1 MPRWDV
7 NFKMRV
13 ATTSPVIVQLV
24 ANINAFS
31 KVIRNIPLPPRVQ
44 KHLDALNI
52 MRAIRGTTGIEGTE
66 LSEDEVLQIMRTPRR
81 KNVLPKSRQR
91 DEQETRNAEV
101 LMRYIS
107 RNLVRNPNLSLTED
121 LICRI
126 HEILTQDINY
136 PNNIPGKY
144 RTHAVSAG
152 TYVPPTT
159 GDEVS
164 KLMAEFIDW
173 LNNGPPKEWD
183 LAIQAIVTHFYLVS
197 IHPFGDGNGRM
208 SRGAESFMLYKAGI
222 NARGFYS
229 LANYYYRYRA
239 EYVQML
245 DHVRFETN
253 DDLTPFVLF
262 ALKGLAEEL
271 EDVHSEVLNQVLII
285 AYRDFVREVLERHR
299 KLGTPSGER
308 MFYFLLGLNEPVSI
322 KELRQGK
329 HSLSRYYQGL
339 SQKTLSR
346 DLNFFLNNKLIMIDR
361 DQLQPNVNA
370 MTGFVPPIAQKLAG

>member
-7 NFKMRV
+7 NFNIRV
-13 ATTSPVIVQLV
+13 DTTNPVIVQLV
-24 ANINAFS
+24 ANVHAFS
-31 KVIRNIPLPPRVQ
+31 KVIRNIPLPPGVQ
-44 KHLDALNI
+44 HHLDALNI

-66 LSEDEVLQIMRTPRR
+66 LSADEILQIMRTPKR
-81 KNVLPKSRQR
+81 KRVLPKSRQR
-91 DEQETRNAEV
+91 DEQEARNAEV

-107 RNLVRNPNLSLTED
+107 RILAGNPDIPLTEE

-126 HEILTQDINY
+126 HEILTRDINY
-136 PNNIPGKY
+136 PHNIPGKY
-144 RTHAVSAG
+144 RSHAVSAG
-152 TYVPPTT
+152 TYIPPTT
-159 GDEVS
+159 GAEVR
-164 KLMAEFIDW
+164 KLMAEFVDW

-183 LAIQAIVTHFYLVS
+183 LAIQAIVAHFYLVS
-197 IHPFGDGNGRM
+197 IHPFGDGNGRA

-245 DHVRFETN
+245 DRVRFETKG
-253 DDLTPFVLF
+253 DLTPFVLF
-262 ALKGLAEEL
+262 ALNGLTQEL

-285 AYRDFVREVLERHR
+285 SYRDFVREVLESHR

-308 MFYFLLGLNEPVSI
+308 MFHFLLELDEPVSI
-322 KELRQGK
+322 KDLRRHK
-329 HSLSRYYQGL
+329 HKLSRYHQDL

-346 DLNFFLNNKLIMIDR
+346 DLNFFLENKLVIVDG
-361 DQLQPNVNA
+361 DLLQPNVNA
-370 MTGFVPPIAQKLAG
+370 MTRFVPPIAQRLTS

>member
-7 NFKMRV
+7 NFNMRV
-13 ATTSPVIVQLV
+13 DTTNPVVVQLV
-24 ANINAFS
+24 ANVHAFS
-31 KVIRNIPLPPRVQ
+31 KVIRNIPLPPGVQ
-44 KHLDALNI
+44 THLDALNI

-66 LSEDEVLQIMRTPRR
+66 LSADEVLQIMRAPRR
-81 KNVLPKSRQR
+81 KNVLSKSRQR
-91 DEQETRNAEV
+91 DEQEARNADI

-107 RNLVRNPNLSLTED
+107 QILVRNPDIPLTEE

-126 HEILTQDINY
+126 HEILTRDINY

-144 RTHAVSAG
+144 RSHAVSAG
-152 TYVPPTT
+152 TYIPPTT
-159 GDEVS
+159 GTEVR
-164 KLMAEFIDW
+164 KLMAEFVDW

-183 LAIQAIVTHFYLVS
+183 LAIQAIIAHFYLVS

-253 DDLTPFVLF
+253 GDLTPFVLF

-271 EDVHSEVLNQVLII
+271 EDVHSEVLSQVSII
-285 AYRDFVREVLERHR
+285 AYRDFVREVLESHR

-308 MFYFLLGLNEPVSI
+308 MFHFLLGLNESVSI
-322 KELRQGK
+322 KELRQGR
-329 HSLSRYYQGL
+329 HNLSRYYQAL
-339 SQKTLSR
+339 SPKTLSR
-346 DLNFFLNNKLIMIDR
+346 DLNFFLGNKLILIDG
-361 DQLQPNVNA
+361 DQLQPNVHA
-370 MTGFVPPIAQKLAG
+370 MTRFVPPIAQKLN

>member
-1 MPRWDV
+1 
-7 NFKMRV
+7 MRV
-13 ATTSPVIVQLV
+13 ATTNPGIVQLV
-24 ANINAFS
+24 ANVHAFS
-31 KVIRNIPLPPRVQ
+31 KVIRSIPLPPGVQ
-44 KHLDALNI
+44 AHLDALNI

-66 LSEDEVLQIMRTPRR
+66 LSEDEVLQIMSTP
-81 KNVLPKSRQR
+81 KNKKVLSKSRQR
-91 DEQETRNAEV
+91 DEQEGRNADV

-107 RNLVRNPNLSLTED
+107 RILVRDPNLSLTED
-121 LICRI
+121 LVCRI
-126 HEILTQDINY
+126 HQILTRDINY

-144 RTHAVSAG
+144 RTHTVSIG
-152 TYVPPTT
+152 TYVSPTT
-159 GDEVS
+159 EDEIH

-173 LNNGPPKEWD
+173 LHNGPPSEWD

-229 LANYYYRYRA
+229 LANYYYHYRT

-245 DHVRFETN
+245 DHVRFET
-253 DDLTPFVLF
+253 DGDLTPFVLF

-271 EDVHSEVLNQVLII
+271 EYVHSEVLHQVSII
-285 AYRDFVREVLERHR
+285 AYRDFVRETLENHG

-308 MFYFLLGLNEPVSI
+308 MFHFLLALNESVPI
-322 KELRQGK
+322 KELRQRK

-346 DLNFFLNNKLIMIDR
+346 DLNFFLYNNLVIMDD
-361 DQLQPNVNA
+361 DQLQPNIHA
-370 MTGFVPPIAQKLAG
+370 MTRFIPPIAQKLASQKSTKL

>member
-1 MPRWDV
+1 MPKWDV
-7 NFKMRV
+7 NFNMRV
-13 ATTSPVIVQLV
+13 DTTSPAIVQLV
-24 ANINAFS
+24 ANVQAFS
-31 KVIRNIPLPPRVQ
+31 KVIRNIPLPPGVQ
-44 KHLDALNI
+44 RHLDALNI
-52 MRAIRGTTGIEGTE
+52 MRAIRGTTGIEGAE
-66 LSEDEVLQIMRTPRR
+66 LSEDEVLQIMRAPKR

-91 DEQETRNAEV
+91 DEQEGRNADV

-107 RNLVRNPNLSLTED
+107 RTLVRNPNLSLTED

-126 HEILTQDINY
+126 HEILTRDINY

-152 TYVPPTT
+152 IYVPPTT
-159 GDEVS
+159 GDEVR
-164 KLMAEFIDW
+164 KLMAEFTDW

-253 DDLTPFVLF
+253 GELTPFVLF

-271 EDVHSEVLNQVLII
+271 EDVHSEVLNQVSII
-285 AYRDFVREVLERHR
+285 AYRDFVREVLESHR

-308 MFYFLLGLNEPVSI
+308 MFHFLLELNEPASI
-322 KELRQGK
+322 KELRQKK
-329 HSLSRYYQGL
+329 HRLSRYYQGL
-339 SQKTLSR
+339 SSKTLSR
-346 DLNFFLNNKLIMIDR
+346 DLNFFLDNNLIMIDG

-370 MTGFVPPIAQKLAG
+370 MTRFVPPIAQRLVS